1 MATIYMVN
9 DFIKV
14 SETYEQI
21 KELVT
26 FNDWIEV
33 TEKTYRGNEN
43 YLEEKNV
50 IQVSKIVRFKD

>member
-14 SETYEQI
+14 SETCEQI
-21 KELVT
+21 HELVI

-33 TEKTYRGNEN
+33 TEKTYRGDEK
-43 YLEEKNV
+43 YLEEKNI
-50 IQVSKIVRFKD
+50 IQVSKIVRFKK

>member
-9 DFIKV
+9 DYIKV
-14 SETYEQI
+14 SETCEQI
-21 KELVT
+21 QELVT

-43 YLEEKNV
+43 YREEKNI

>member
-9 DFIKV
+9 DYIKV

-26 FNDWIEV
+26 FHEWIEV
-33 TEKTYRGNEN
+33 TEKTYRRNEKD
-43 YLEEKNV
+43 YEEKTT

>member
-21 KELVT
+21 QELIT
-26 FNDWIEV
+26 FHDWIQV
-33 TEKTYRGNEN
+33 TERIFQGGERYR
-43 YLEEKNV
+43 EEKNI
-50 IQVSKIVRFKD
+50 IQVSKIVRFKE